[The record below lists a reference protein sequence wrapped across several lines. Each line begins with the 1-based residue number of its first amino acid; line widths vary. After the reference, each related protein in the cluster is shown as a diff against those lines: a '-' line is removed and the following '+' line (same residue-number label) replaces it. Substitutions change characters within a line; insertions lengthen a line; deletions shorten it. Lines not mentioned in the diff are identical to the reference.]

1 MSFVAFV
8 RKWFGAKTPAIEA
21 QSPKPDPSTDL
32 KDRAEILLE
41 DLNDFE
47 DNVAQSLD
55 SIPGSF
61 LTVGGNRSDPNVD
74 ILTGGGSADALHSH
88 SSMAGD
94 VIRTVRN
101 VSGAL
106 IVRGVIVAVVA
117 QTAGVL
123 EVVVADKD
131 DASRSPGFAMARE
144 DIADGATGE
153 VVRLG
158 TVAGL
163 DTSILP
169 LRATLYLGNS
179 GAFAT
184 AEPAAGLVQIV
195 GHVTVVDASL
205 GAVFADMDGPLS
217 GLAASPPPGIA
228 TTSSAGSSGRA
239 AREDHTH
246 AFEVE
251 GLATSAPPDV
261 ATASSVGTSVRAA
274 RENHTHAFEIEG
286 LAASPPPAVAPA
298 SDVGASARAAREDHT
313 HAAPVAAAPVL
324 MWGNKGWGAGTATR
338 YADPFWSGANA
349 ASDALQM
356 RVPRNGTLRNLF
368 VLARSAGSGD
378 FTAQLRVNDVP
389 TALAVNVATGV
400 QQAENTADSIAVNQG
415 DRIDME
421 IVRTASGSPSD
432 ITILA
437 EFA

>member
-8 RKWFGAKTPAIEA
+8 RKWFGTKTPTIEA
-21 QSPKPDPSTDL
+21 QVQKPDPATEL

-47 DNVAQSLD
+47 DNVARSLD
-55 SIPGSF
+55 SISGSF
-61 LTVGGNRSDPNVD
+61 LTAGGNRSDPNVD

-88 SSMAGD
+88 ASMAGD

-123 EVVVADKD
+123 EVVAADKD

-163 DTSILP
+163 DSSLLP
-169 LRATLYLGNS
+169 LRRTLYLGNS
-179 GAFAT
+179 GAFVT
-184 AEPAAGLVQIV
+184 AEPASGLVQIV

-205 GAVFADMDGPLS
+205 GAVFADMDGPFA

-228 TTSSAGSSGRA
+228 TISGTGSSERA

-251 GLATSAPPDV
+251 GLAA
-261 ATASSVGTSVRAA
+261 
-274 RENHTHAFEIEG
+274 N
-286 LAASPPPAVAPA
+286 PPPAVAA
-298 SDVGASARAAREDHT
+298 TSDVGASVRAAREDHT
-313 HAAPVAAAPVL
+313 HAAPLAAAPVF

-356 RVPRNGTLRNLF
+356 RVPRSGTLRNLF
-368 VLARSAGSGD
+368 VFARSAGSGD

-389 TALAVNVATGV
+389 TALATNVPTGV
-400 QQAENTADSIAVNQG
+400 QQAENTADSVAVNQG

-421 IVRTASGSPSD
+421 IVRTAAGSPSD
-432 ITILA
+432 VTILA